1 MTVFLLYILFA
12 LMILLFIFFYLL
24 NDKFYNYKKFINY
37 IPIITAISTF
47 VLAIG
52 IIFQIISYKISEKQD
67 IVQSFSAF
75 SKDYIDSIVA
85 IFLEHP
91 EMNYYYL
98 ELFHGEVNKNNKR
111 NIVLEYQINTR
122 IIVKTIEQIS
132 IINAYNDINEIEPLK
147 YAATE
152 GLYEPDDATVF
163 PETDVFPATVFPAT
177 PELVKSMTYKY
188 VSLPHV
194 M

>member
-147 YAATE
+147 YALIKIMKTFLKTE
-152 GLYEPDDATVF
+152 RFKNYYINI
-163 PETDVFPATVFPAT
+163 
-177 PELVKSMTYKY
+177 YKPRFAGSVIINFMQENY
-188 VSLPHV
+188 GI
-194 M
+194 